1 MSGDPFQPGHRAPSA
16 LRYRRE
22 GDGLSNIGDAAS
34 FGGYAAPAGRADS
47 WSGAPAA
54 ATWDVPVGDT
64 WHADSWNAP
73 ADNWSTPEA
82 DGWQQSTEY
91 QWDAQSSEDSQW
103 DPWASGD
110 ASEAE
115 QADYDDPDEPTGP
128 SPFAGRAARGN
139 SDHRAARVPNSHRM
153 PVPPAAL
160 KGRAAVVA
168 VAAGAVVAAGQAA
181 TQHAGTQRPATAD
194 AARTGEIRQ
203 VAASTPATGA
213 ATASQSPQVL
223 DTAPVTDISQFQDVL
238 HHGQQFAESLAAQAA
253 AKLRPVFVKFASGTF
268 TSGYGSRW
276 GVLHPGV
283 DIAGPIGTPIYA
295 VMDGTVIDAGPASG
309 FGMWV
314 RLRHDDGTIT
324 VYGHVNTTT
333 VSVGQHVMAGDQIA
347 TIGNRGFSTGPHCHF
362 EVWLHGTDR
371 IDPLPWLASRGISL
385 GPEED

>member
-22 GDGLSNIGDAAS
+22 GDGLNNLGDAAS

-47 WSGAPAA
+47 WSGSGTA

-64 WHADSWNAP
+64 WNAP
-73 ADNWSTPEA
+73 VDAWGAPEP
-82 DGWQQSTEY
+82 DEWQQSPEY
-91 QWDAQSSEDSQW
+91 HWGAQPSEDAQW
-103 DPWASGD
+103 DPWGSDEPSA
-110 ASEAE
+110 AE
-115 QADYDDPDEPTGP
+115 QADYDEPDEPFPPTALG
-128 SPFAGRAARGN
+128 ARGLRGN
-139 SDHRAARVPNSHRM
+139 ADHRPARVPGAHRM

-168 VAAGAVVAAGQAA
+168 VAAGAVVAAGQAGA
-181 TQHAGTQRPATAD
+181 QHLGGQHPATAD
-194 AARTGEIRQ
+194 APTTGEIRQ
-203 VAASTPATGA
+203 VAASAPTNGA
-213 ATASQSPQVL
+213 ASATQSPQLL
-223 DTAPVTDISQFQDVL
+223 DAAPVTDISQFQDVL

-268 TSGYGSRW
+268 TSGYGTRW

-314 RLRHDDGTIT
+314 RVRHEDGTIT